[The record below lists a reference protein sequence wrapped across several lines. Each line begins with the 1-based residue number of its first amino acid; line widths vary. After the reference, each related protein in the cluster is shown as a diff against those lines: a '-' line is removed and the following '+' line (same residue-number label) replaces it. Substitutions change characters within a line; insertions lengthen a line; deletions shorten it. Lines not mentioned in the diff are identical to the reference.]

1 MLLNPRYVTATSSSS
16 GSTPTKHFVRHRRS
30 KQRRGKLVN
39 IGPGKSGSKVAEL
52 GIIGVNDISRNT
64 IMGSE
69 EGSHQLISLQTTDT
83 ILGGGETI
91 KVWKW
96 KCAHSPKIV
105 NLPRN
110 LVDTFIR
117 DPTAWAGEEG
127 GHGAARADLGLRRH
141 PVRGRLQLQV
151 QSVLELGVRRSPI
164 CNLISS
170 SSTLHD

>member
-1 MLLNPRYVTATSSSS
+1 MLLNPRYVTATSSSSSS

-52 GIIGVNDISRNT
+52 GIKGVNDISRNT
-64 IMGSE
+64 ILGSE
-69 EGSHQLISLQTTDT
+69 EGSSPWFGSHQLISLETTDT
-83 ILGGGETI
+83 ISGGGETI

-151 QSVLELGVRRSPI
+151 QSCAGTW
-164 CNLISS
+164 C
-170 SSTLHD
+170 